1 MKLLGRYINGNYRVS
16 IFDDG
21 TKVRENALNFFNP
34 ATPESMDIKI
44 TNQCDCGCP
53 YCHEDSNPDGKHGD
67 ILGAKFIETL
77 HPYTELAIGGGN
89 PLCHPDLESFLYK
102 CKELRLIP
110 SMTVNQYH
118 FTSEFER
125 IKKLCDNHLVYGL
138 GVSLINV
145 TDDLLNKLAQ
155 IPNAV
160 LHVING
166 VVNPDDLKKLYDRG
180 LKLLILG
187 YKEFRRGNQY
197 FDVNHDNVMAN
208 QKGFYSGL
216 REILDH
222 FKVVSFDNLAIKQL
236 EVKRILGEEEWSE
249 FYMGDDG
256 QFTMYIDM
264 VNQEYAVSSTST
276 ERWPMAD
283 SIESMFEQVRTR

>member
-1 MKLLGRYINGNYRVS
+1 MKLIGSYINGNYRVS
-16 IFDDG
+16 VFDDG
-21 TKVRENALNFFNP
+21 TKVRENSLDFFSP

-53 YCHEDSNPDGKHGD
+53 YCHEDSKPDGQHGD

-89 PLCHPDLESFLYK
+89 PLCHPDLEPFLHK
-102 CKELRLIP
+102 CKDLRLIP
-110 SMTVNQYH
+110 SMTVNQNH
-118 FTSEFER
+118 FVSEFER
-125 IKKLCDNHLVYGL
+125 IKRLCDDHLVYGL
-138 GVSLINV
+138 GVSLTRV

-166 VVNPDDLKKLYDRG
+166 VVDPDDLKKLYDRG

-197 FDVNHDNVMAN
+197 FDANHGNVMAN
-208 QKGFYSGL
+208 QKELYLGL
-216 REILDH
+216 KEMLDH
-222 FKVVSFDNLAIKQL
+222 FEVVSFDNLAIKQL
-236 EVKRILGEEEWSE
+236 TVKRLLGEEEWNE

-283 SIESMFEQVRTR
+283 SIEPMFERVRTR